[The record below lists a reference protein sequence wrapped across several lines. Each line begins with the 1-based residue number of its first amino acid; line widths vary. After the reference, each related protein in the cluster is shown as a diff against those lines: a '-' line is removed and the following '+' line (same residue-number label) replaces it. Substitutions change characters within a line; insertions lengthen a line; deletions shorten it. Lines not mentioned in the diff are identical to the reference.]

1 MYFRNQISN
10 SRFRTAVR
18 AVNKGDEEKMAEVLY
33 RMHEED
39 PSLLVEYSK
48 ELKQMILFGPGRI
61 SFEYD
66 EMADRTQR

>member
-1 MYFRNQISN
+1 
-10 SRFRTAVR
+10 
-18 AVNKGDEEKMAEVLY
+18 MAEVLY

-48 ELKQMILFGPGRI
+48 RIEANDPFGPWRI

>member
-1 MYFRNQISN
+1 
-10 SRFRTAVR
+10 
-18 AVNKGDEEKMAEVLY
+18 MAEVLY

-48 ELKQMILFGPGRI
+48 ELKQMILRAREN